1 MVGCRSDRSDL
12 RFSWTRPTLGT
23 GQLGRRRKRA
33 APVVRTRLRF
43 DELERSRARHGN
55 QHTDLVASLLVA
67 VGNRLARRGT
77 GDGAATRRPRQ
88 RPRAG
93 ELSLVIRS
101 AIVESV
107 SHEPRVRRVAPDW
120 LRLISSEPE
129 LAATAPLAYRPWIE
143 TLARYIASRLP
154 DAPAA
159 ICRALATAYQAAA
172 FAALIEWAD
181 AGAQGDCADAVE
193 EMLRWM
199 DIHAPVTIPHDR
211 LAPQKSQPTQG
222 VSP

>member
-1 MVGCRSDRSDL
+1 MTDQISVSRGRGRPSVLDSSAVAESALRLWSERGYASTSWSDL
-12 RFSWTRPTLGT
+12 ARATGISTRTLLRHFSSRSEIAWLGVEPAT
-23 GQLGRRRKRA
+23 A
-33 APVVRTRLRF
+33 RLQ
-43 DELERSRARHGN
+43 DALDNA
-55 QHTDLVASLLVA
+55 
-67 VGNRLARRGT
+67 
-77 GDGAATRRPRQ
+77 
-88 RPRAG
+88 PRAG

-181 AGAQGDCADAVE
+181 AGAHGDCADAVE

>member
-1 MVGCRSDRSDL
+1 MTDQISASRGRGRPSVLDTSAVAESALRLWSERGYASTSWSDL
-12 RFSWTRPTLGT
+12 ARATGISTRTLLRHFSSRSEIAWLGVQPAT
-23 GQLGRRRKRA
+23 ARLQDALDN
-33 APVVRTRLRF
+33 AP
-43 DELERSRARHGN
+43 RS
-55 QHTDLVASLLVA
+55 
-67 VGNRLARRGT
+67 
-77 GDGAATRRPRQ
+77 
-88 RPRAG
+88 G
-93 ELSLVIRS
+93 EPSVVIRS

-181 AGAQGDCADAVE
+181 AGADGDCADAVD

-199 DIHAPVTIPHDR
+199 DIHAPVTIPPEE
-211 LAPQKSQPTQG
+211 LALHTSQAAQE